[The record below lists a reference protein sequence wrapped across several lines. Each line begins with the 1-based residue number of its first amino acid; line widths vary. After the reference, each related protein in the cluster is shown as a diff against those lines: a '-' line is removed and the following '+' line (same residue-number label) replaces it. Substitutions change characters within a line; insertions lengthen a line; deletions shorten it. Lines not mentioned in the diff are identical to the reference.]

1 MFPLLYVH
9 YFGEVEI
16 TYWECALGLLYVLAL
31 YLYFAREKNRMIKKA
46 PEYRYFMW
54 GLFAKMF
61 GGVIF
66 SLIYFY
72 YYQGGDTIAYFFSAA
87 AMRNMALIDPLEYF
101 SQFFGDNTMRAWSVY
116 TLDTAKP
123 YQYVF
128 LDDRTFAVIRVM
140 SIIAMFTFNSY
151 LISTLLIA
159 SLSYFGVWAS
169 YRTFVSYY
177 PQLAGKLAIGFL
189 FMPSSIF
196 WGSAI
201 LKDTFTFSAVCW
213 WIHAVDEVFFKKR
226 RIVNKSIVIAV
237 SGIVLVMIKPYIFMV
252 LFPATLVWILFFRVA
267 SMRSGMLKFAVLP
280 LAVVLMGAISIF
292 VLNRLGD
299 QLDKFA
305 LDEALTTIQVTQG
318 DLSKA
323 ESYGSNSFNV
333 GEFDGTWLGV
343 LMKFPV
349 ATNAAL
355 FRPYIWESHSVVM
368 AISGLENLWVL
379 AVAILAVLRA
389 GPRFFLRCI
398 SGIPI
403 LLMATTFVLLFG
415 FTVGVTTPNFGALVR
430 FKIPLVPFFIS
441 TLYIIV
447 FMGQLKRAADKTGQG
462 FVLSDYRMGTAH
474 VLRTENAKKSA
485 RRAANA
491 RARTQAQ
498 GGPASHGPDGWSG
511 SAPAPGTG

>member
-9 YFGEVEI
+9 YFGQVEI
-16 TYWECALGLLYVLAL
+16 AYWECALGLLYVLAL
-31 YLYFAREKNRMIKKA
+31 YLYFAREKNRMIKRA
-46 PEYRYFMW
+46 PEYKYFLW
-54 GLFAKMF
+54 GLFAKLF
-61 GGVIF
+61 GGVVF

-87 AMRNMALIDPLEYF
+87 AMRNMALVDPLEYLT
-101 SQFFGDNTMRAWSVY
+101 QFFGDNTMRAWSVY

-177 PQLAGKLAIGFL
+177 PQIAGKLAIGFL

-213 WIHAVDEVFFKKR
+213 WVHAVDEVFFKR
-226 RIVNKSIVIAV
+226 RRTVNKSIVIV
-237 SGIVLVMIKPYIFMV
+237 ISGIVLIMIKPYIFMV
-252 LFPATLVWILFFRVA
+252 LFPATLMWILFFRVT
-267 SMRSGMLKFAVLP
+267 SMRNGLLKFAVLP
-280 LAVVLMGAISIF
+280 IAIVLMGAMSIF
-292 VLNRLGD
+292 VLSRLGD

-305 LDEALTTIQVTQG
+305 LDEALTTIQVTQE
-318 DLSKA
+318 DLSKV

-355 FRPYIWESHSVVM
+355 FRPYIWESSSVVM
-368 AISGLENLWVL
+368 GISGLENLWVL
-379 AVAILAVLRA
+379 AVAVLAVMRA

-398 SGIPI
+398 GGIPL
-403 LLMATTFVLLFG
+403 LLMATTFALFFG

-447 FMGQLKRAADKTGQG
+447 YLGQLKRTIDRTGQG
-462 FVLSDYRMGTAH
+462 FLLQNYRMGTAH
-474 VLRTENAKKSA
+474 LPDAKGGKKRGHYASQ
-485 RRAANA
+485 
-491 RARTQAQ
+491 ARTQQQEKARA
-498 GGPASHGPDGWSG
+498 GR
-511 SAPAPGTG
+511 